1 MTDLSKHRGTLTF
14 ALESFIS
21 QMASM
26 DASTIRTKFL
36 TILVDEEVKISDAT
50 RSKWI
55 DAINRCKTKDQQMK
69 AITNAYLA
77 GSGLGVNI

>member
-1 MTDLSKHRGTLTF
+1 MRDLSKHKGTLTF
-14 ALESFIS
+14 ALEPLVST
-21 QMASM
+21 MASM
-26 DASTIRTKFL
+26 DVSTIRTRFL
-36 TILVDEEVKISDAT
+36 TILVDDEVKISDAT

-55 DAINRCKTKDQQMK
+55 DTINRCKNKEHQMR